1 MFIAFVLNFRPQG
14 MICNNLCFTLSGRK
28 SYRMEG
34 ICIQFPKIPKFKFF
48 QLTGDKIA
56 TFLYLV
62 AGCLHREDLS
72 GKE

>member
-1 MFIAFVLNFRPQG
+1 
-14 MICNNLCFTLSGRK
+14 
-28 SYRMEG
+28 MEG
-34 ICIQFPKIPKFKFF
+34 ICVQFPKIPKLKFF